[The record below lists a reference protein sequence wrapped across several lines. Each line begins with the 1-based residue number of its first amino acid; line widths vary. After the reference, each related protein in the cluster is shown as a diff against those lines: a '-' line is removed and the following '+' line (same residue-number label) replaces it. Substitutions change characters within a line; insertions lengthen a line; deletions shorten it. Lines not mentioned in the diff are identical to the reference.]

1 MANDEAAGGAPGGA
15 TDLPAVAA
23 TLKDL
28 AGRIRRARVG
38 GKRIGILVAL
48 LLVVVVISVGLRI
61 YGIYADVGSN
71 LDKYQV
77 ALMQQMVVLMPAVAG
92 DLNRVAISVAPDFRK
107 ALEEDLQENRKD
119 ILAKLEKE
127 RDLFLEGVKEKTRA
141 EMEKR
146 LKEAVA
152 RQEERLAEAFP
163 KLKDVKAREAV
174 VDSLNYALAEATG
187 NLLEPRLEE
196 SLALMGEIHEETI
209 LFLPDEKAR
218 QRVRAATGR
227 LFEMLGEVADK
238 AAAAAP
244 ASP

>member
-28 AGRIRRARVG
+28 AGRIRRARIG
-38 GKRIGILVAL
+38 GKRIRILVAL

>member
-1 MANDEAAGGAPGGA
+1 MANDEAGGGAPGGA
-15 TDLPAVAA
+15 SDLPSVAA

-28 AGRIRRARVG
+28 AERIRRARIA
-38 GKRIGILVAL
+38 GKRMRIMVAL
-48 LLVVVVISVGLRI
+48 LLVMVVISVGLRI

-77 ALMQQMVVLMPAVAG
+77 AFMQQMAVLMPAVAG
-92 DLNRVAISVAPDFRK
+92 DLSRVATSVAPDFRK
-107 ALEEDLQENRKD
+107 ALDKDLQDNRKD
-119 ILAKLEKE
+119 ILAELEE
-127 RDLFLEGVKEKTRA
+127 QRDLFLEGMKGKTPP
-141 EMEKR
+141 EVQKR

-152 RQEERLAEAFP
+152 RQEERLTAAFP
-163 KLKDVKAREAV
+163 KLQDIKAREAV
-174 VDSLNYALAEATG
+174 IDSLNYALAEATG

-218 QRVRAATGR
+218 QRMRAATGR

>member
-23 TLKDL
+23 TVKDL

-38 GKRIGILVAL
+38 GQRIRILVAL

-77 ALMQQMVVLMPAVAG
+77 AFMQQMAVLMPAVAG

-107 ALEEDLQENRKD
+107 ALEQDLQENRKD
-119 ILAKLEKE
+119 ILATLEKE

-146 LKEAVA
+146 LREAVA

-218 QRVRAATGR
+218 QRMRAATGR
-227 LFEMLGEVADK
+227 LFEILGEVADK
-238 AAAAAP
+238 AAAAVP